1 MSEPCLCRTLALS
14 AARGGRPGSLGAA
27 APARLPRGPARPA
40 RCAAAAVL
48 TLNAGLFQGEK
59 ELGDSALHVNGES
72 LDVDSEDDDSEEP
85 DEDED
90 PGAEQAVA
98 FPPEDS
104 RTLTDSASGAGPAHK
119 VGLRVEPDAAAQGAR
134 ASRTLLL

>member
-1 MSEPCLCRTLALS
+1 MQ
-14 AARGGRPGSLGAA
+14 
-27 APARLPRGPARPA
+27 
-40 RCAAAAVL
+40 AVL

-72 LDVDSEDDDSEEP
+72 LDVDSEDEDSEEL

-90 PGAEQAVA
+90 QGAEQAVA

-104 RTLTDSASGAGPAHK
+104 RTLKDGVSGADPTHK
-119 VGLRVEPDAAAQGAR
+119 VGLPWGAGHRVPERPG
-134 ASRTLLL
+134 LLHPWLVTGPVVCVLWGFQLFCVRQRSVCHPAPRSLT